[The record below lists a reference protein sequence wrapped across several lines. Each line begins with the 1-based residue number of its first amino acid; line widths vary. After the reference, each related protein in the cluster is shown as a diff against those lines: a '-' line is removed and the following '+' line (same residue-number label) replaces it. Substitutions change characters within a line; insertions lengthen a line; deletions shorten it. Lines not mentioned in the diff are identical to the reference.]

1 MAQVIHTVYEYNQFF
16 SNSFLNSG
24 IEVINRN
31 TSDIPNNVLFYVF
44 GNTHPSLQ
52 NIKIFMIWKYGGFVF
67 VLFCFFLLDFFGWN
81 WSPVSKNDEHYASV
95 VFMILSYSQYF
106 CCEIPLDKIIKSKN
120 SSPARNSMKNLY
132 EKMLASLTLYSLY
145 FGCPSLTF
153 PDLYFLIV
161 RV

>member
-31 TSDIPNNVLFYVF
+31 TRDIPNNVLFYVS

-52 NIKIFMIWKYGGFVF
+52 NIKIFMICKYGGFVF
-67 VLFCFFLLDFFGWN
+67 VLFFLIRFVWMKLIPSF
-81 WSPVSKNDEHYASV
+81 KNDEHYAPV
-95 VFMILSYSQYF
+95 VFMILSYSQHF
-106 CCEIPLDKIIKSKN
+106 CCEIPLDKIIKSKD

-145 FGCPSLTF
+145 FGWPSLTF
-153 PDLYFLIV
+153 PDLYVLIV